1 MAERG
6 GFEFQKAV
14 IMYYLK
20 CLRVLIFPRFSYQL
34 LLSAISIFYSFH
46 PQIHTPKKSKS
57 AREIPGYSSAYHKK
71 EVTAP
76 TPKNGHN
83 KRARPL
89 SASLLCDSTIFNYLR
104 LRLRYYY
111 SILCCVLPVSN
122 MRTFVTRIYVFQ
134 GCIDVSVSEYLRDLL
149 DFHSS
154 V

>member
-1 MAERG
+1 MPILRY
-6 GFEFQKAV
+6 FQRFRNIVFSGLNVAKMVHAIISNQYILFISPPNSHSKNAKA
-14 IMYYLK
+14 
-20 CLRVLIFPRFSYQL
+20 PG
-34 LLSAISIFYSFH
+34 IS
-46 PQIHTPKKSKS
+46 
-57 AREIPGYSSAYHKK
+57 PGLSSAYHKK

-89 SASLLCDSTIFNYLR
+89 SASLLCDPTILNDLR
-104 LRLRYYY
+104 LRFRYYY

>member
-1 MAERG
+1 MLK
-6 GFEFQKAV
+6 FQAV
-14 IMYYLK
+14 DAYSSVFSTVSEYRILRSK
-20 CLRVLIFPRFSYQL
+20 CCKNGARNYQQ
-34 LLSAISIFYSFH
+34 SVYSIHF
-46 PQIHTPKKSKS
+46 TPKFTLQKSKS

-89 SASLLCDSTIFNYLR
+89 SASLLCDSTIFNYLS
-104 LRLRYYY
+104 LRFRYYY

-122 MRTFVTRIYVFQ
+122 MRTFVTRIYVFH